1 MTTIDLLVKRLKD
14 EKISREE
21 TLKVLDEFKK
31 ELERNE
37 SGDLSYF
44 KNTAIPACFRYYY
57 NAYTLAS
64 LASQSSEGNTCQQR
78 QSKY

>member
-1 MTTIDLLVKRLKD
+1 MTTIDLLVKRLRD

-21 TLKVLDEFKK
+21 TLEILDKFKK

-44 KNTAIPACFRYYY
+44 KDTAIPSCFRYYY
-57 NAYTLAS
+57 NAYNKHAGFPYKS
-64 LASQSSEGNTCQQR
+64 
-78 QSKY
+78 